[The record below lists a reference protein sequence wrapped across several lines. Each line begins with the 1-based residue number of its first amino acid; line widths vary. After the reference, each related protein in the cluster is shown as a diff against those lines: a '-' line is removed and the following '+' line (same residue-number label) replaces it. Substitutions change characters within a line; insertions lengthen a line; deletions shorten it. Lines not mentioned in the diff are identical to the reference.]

1 MCLIMYQIQL
11 NRINEL
17 EDKTEEIIRMQKDRD
32 GKDKREVKRY
42 RGQIK
47 MTRNKSKYVS
57 SYVRK
62 RQIWSH

>member
-47 MTRNKSKYVS
+47 MTRNKSEYVS